1 MKVLLEINKLGVR
14 RLQIRHT
21 TRVTPVATDEKYVLS
36 HKILVAFSFFHVYH
50 YPCSMTKAF
59 DCLCVTS
66 SKSDYPGPGDRPLPS
81 RVGPQEIAHVLPSP
95 RPPG

>member
-21 TRVTPVATDEKYVLS
+21 TRVTPIATDEKYVII
-36 HKILVAFSFFHVYH
+36 HKILVAFSFYHEYH
-50 YPCSMTKAF
+50 YPRWKTKAF
-59 DCLCVTS
+59 DCLGITS

-81 RVGPQEIAHVLPSP
+81 RVGPLEIAHVLPSP